1 MRLQKYLAEAGVASR
16 RKCEEYIQAGRV
28 SVNGSIVTELG
39 TKVQEGDTVCFDGKP
54 LKLEK
59 KVCILFYKPSQV
71 MCTNSD
77 PQGRPTV
84 LDYFKHLGLR
94 LFTVGRLDYDTEGL
108 ILVTNDG
115 ELANQLAHPR
125 HEVKKTYY
133 VVCRGKLSREALQR
147 LREGVEIDGKRT
159 APAKVKVISS
169 NEKNTRL
176 HITLHEGRNRQ
187 VRKMCYAVGHD
198 VSFLRRE
205 SVGGLDLSGLRP
217 GEWRYLTPGEIQA
230 LVASSRPEKRIS

>member
-28 SVNGSIVTELG
+28 TVNGNVVTELG
-39 TKVQEGDTVCFDGKP
+39 TKVEEGDEVCFDGKP
-54 LKLEK
+54 LKIEK

-71 MCTNSD
+71 MCTSSD

-84 LDYFKHLGLR
+84 LDYFKELGLR
-94 LFTVGRLDYDTEGL
+94 LYTVGRLDYDTEGL

-115 ELANQLAHPR
+115 ELANSLAHPS
-125 HEVKKTYY
+125 HEVEKTYY
-133 VVCRGKLSREALQR
+133 VVCRGKLGKEAIQK

-159 APAKVKVISS
+159 APAKVKIVSS
-169 NEKNTRL
+169 NERNTRMY
-176 HITLHEGRNRQ
+176 ITIHEGRNRQ

-198 VSFLRRE
+198 VTFLRRE
-205 SVGGLDLSGLRP
+205 SEGGLNLEGLNP
-217 GEWRYLTPGEIQA
+217 GEWRYLTQQEIHA
-230 LVASSRPEKRIS
+230 LLSSARTGKRTG